1 MLTLH
6 RQFEDFAER
15 MTTFMAFMV
24 VSSLTFTSHHSSD
37 VVALLF
43 YLGLLLRNRLHLGNK
58 NKSQF

>member
-24 VSSLTFTSHHSSD
+24 VSSLTFISHHSSD

-43 YLGLLLRNRLHLGNK
+43 YLGLLLWNRYTVLY
-58 NKSQF
+58 QFLI

>member
-24 VSSLTFTSHHSSD
+24 VSSLTFTSHHPSD

-43 YLGLLLRNRLHLGNK
+43 YLGLLLWNRYTVLY
-58 NKSQF
+58 QFLI